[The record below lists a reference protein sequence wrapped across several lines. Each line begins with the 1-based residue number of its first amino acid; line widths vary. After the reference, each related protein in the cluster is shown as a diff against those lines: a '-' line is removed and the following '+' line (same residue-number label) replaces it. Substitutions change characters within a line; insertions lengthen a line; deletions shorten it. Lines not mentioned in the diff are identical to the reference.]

1 MLRVLVTADELVR
14 AAQPA
19 GPSQGGSDSHA
30 AGTTAGATGGGLHSL
45 LRLQALRACV
55 ASEEAAAEAAVEG
68 GSNEGGSNE
77 GGSNAAAEQ
86 PRAGS
91 STGTSTG
98 TGAGAGTGR
107 GAGAPLTRA
116 LLRLLDQR
124 AARLVDALRAPIAAR
139 ARRARLQPPAL

>member
-1 MLRVLVTADELVR
+1 VLVTADELVR

-30 AGTTAGATGGGLHSL
+30 AGTTAGATDGGLHSL

-55 ASEEAAAEAAVEG
+55 ANEEAAAEAAVEG
-68 GSNEGGSNE
+68 GSNEGGSN
-77 GGSNAAAEQ
+77 AAAEQ
-86 PRAGS
+86 PRTGS

-98 TGAGAGTGR
+98 TGTGTGTSTGR
-107 GAGAPLTRA
+107 GAGAQLTRA

-124 AARLVDALRAPIAAR
+124 AARLVDALRSPIAAR
-139 ARRARLQPPAL
+139 ARRATPPTPGPVGGAL

>member
-30 AGTTAGATGGGLHSL
+30 AGTTAGATDGGLHSL

-55 ASEEAAAEAAVEG
+55 ANEEAAAEVAV
-68 GSNEGGSNE
+68 EGGSNE

-86 PRAGS
+86 PRTGS

-98 TGAGAGTGR
+98 R
-107 GAGAPLTRA
+107 GAGAQLTRA
-116 LLRLLDQR
+116 LLRLLDRR
-124 AARLVDALRAPIAAR
+124 AARLVDALREPIAAR

>member
-55 ASEEAAAEAAVEG
+55 ASEEAAAEAAVG
-68 GSNEGGSNE
+68 GGSNE

-98 TGAGAGTGR
+98 TGTGR
-107 GAGAPLTRA
+107 GAGAQLTRA

-124 AARLVDALRAPIAAR
+124 AARLVGALRAPIAAR

>member
-55 ASEEAAAEAAVEG
+55 ANEEAAAEAAVEG
-68 GSNEGGSNE
+68 GSNEGGSN
-77 GGSNAAAEQ
+77 AAVEQ

-98 TGAGAGTGR
+98 TGTGR
-107 GAGAPLTRA
+107 GAGAQLTRA
-116 LLRLLDQR
+116 LLRLLDRR
-124 AARLVDALRAPIAAR
+124 AARLVDALREPIAAR

>member
-30 AGTTAGATGGGLHSL
+30 AGMTAGATDGGLHSL

-55 ASEEAAAEAAVEG
+55 ANEEAAAEAAVEG
-68 GSNEGGSNE
+68 GSN
-77 GGSNAAAEQ
+77 AAAEQ
-86 PRAGS
+86 PRMGS

-98 TGAGAGTGR
+98 TGTGR
-107 GAGAPLTRA
+107 GAGAQLARA

-124 AARLVDALRAPIAAR
+124 AARLVGALRAPLAAR
-139 ARRARLQPPAL
+139 ARHARLQPPAL

>member
-30 AGTTAGATGGGLHSL
+30 AGMTAGATDGGLHSL

-55 ASEEAAAEAAVEG
+55 ANEEAAAEAAVEG

-98 TGAGAGTGR
+98 TGR
-107 GAGAPLTRA
+107 GAGAQLTRA

-139 ARRARLQPPAL
+139 ARRATPPTPGPVGRAL

>member
-55 ASEEAAAEAAVEG
+55 ANEEAAAEAAV
-68 GSNEGGSNE
+68 EGGSNE

-98 TGAGAGTGR
+98 TGTGTGR
-107 GAGAPLTRA
+107 GAGAQLTRA

-124 AARLVDALRAPIAAR
+124 AARLVDALREPIAAR

>member
-55 ASEEAAAEAAVEG
+55 ANEEAAAEAAV
-68 GSNEGGSNE
+68 EGGSNE

-98 TGAGAGTGR
+98 AGR
-107 GAGAPLTRA
+107 GAGAQLTRA

-139 ARRARLQPPAL
+139 ACRASNPRPCRQSPVGGAL

>member
-86 PRAGS
+86 PRIWPCRPRS
-91 STGTSTG
+91 PSLKRTSETHLIRH
-98 TGAGAGTGR
+98 ANRPHAPR
-107 GAGAPLTRA
+107 GE
-116 LLRLLDQR
+116 QR
-124 AARLVDALRAPIAAR
+124 GK
-139 ARRARLQPPAL
+139 

>member
-30 AGTTAGATGGGLHSL
+30 AGMTAGATDGGLHSL

-55 ASEEAAAEAAVEG
+55 ASEEAAAEAAVG
-68 GSNEGGSNE
+68 GGSNE

-98 TGAGAGTGR
+98 TGTGTGR
-107 GAGAPLTRA
+107 GAGAQLTRA

-139 ARRARLQPPAL
+139 ARRATPPTPGPVGRAL

>member
-98 TGAGAGTGR
+98 TGTGTGTGR
-107 GAGAPLTRA
+107 GAGAQLTRA

-139 ARRARLQPPAL
+139 ACRAPP

>member
-30 AGTTAGATGGGLHSL
+30 AGTTAGATDGGLHSL

-55 ASEEAAAEAAVEG
+55 ANEEAAAEAAV
-68 GSNEGGSNE
+68 EGGSNE

-98 TGAGAGTGR
+98 TGTGR
-107 GAGAPLTRA
+107 GAGAQLTRA

-139 ARRARLQPPAL
+139 ARRAPPPTPGPVGRAV

>member
-68 GSNEGGSNE
+68 GSNEGGSN
-77 GGSNAAAEQ
+77 AAAEQ

-91 STGTSTG
+91 STGTGTGMGTSTG
-98 TGAGAGTGR
+98 AGR
-107 GAGAPLTRA
+107 GAGAQLTRA

>member
-55 ASEEAAAEAAVEG
+55 ASEEAAAEAAVG
-68 GSNEGGSNE
+68 GGSNE

-98 TGAGAGTGR
+98 TGTGR
-107 GAGAPLTRA
+107 GAGAQLTRA

-139 ARRARLQPPAL
+139 ARHARLQPPAL

>member
-55 ASEEAAAEAAVEG
+55 ASEEAAAEAAVG
-68 GSNEGGSNE
+68 GGSNE
-77 GGSNAAAEQ
+77 GGSNAAVEQ

-91 STGTSTG
+91 STAMETSLSIRTKSSC
-98 TGAGAGTGR
+98 
-107 GAGAPLTRA
+107 
-116 LLRLLDQR
+116 LL
-124 AARLVDALRAPIAAR
+124 
-139 ARRARLQPPAL
+139 PASRSSHTSRSRTP

>member
-19 GPSQGGSDSHA
+19 APSQGGSDSHA

-55 ASEEAAAEAAVEG
+55 ANEEAAAEAAVEG
-68 GSNEGGSNE
+68 GSNEGGSN
-77 GGSNAAAEQ
+77 AAAEQ
-86 PRAGS
+86 PRTGS

-98 TGAGAGTGR
+98 R
-107 GAGAPLTRA
+107 GAGAQLTRA
-116 LLRLLDQR
+116 LLRLLDRR

>member
-55 ASEEAAAEAAVEG
+55 ASEEAVRLEEALGPVAQIGVT
-68 GSNEGGSNE
+68 
-77 GGSNAAAEQ
+77 EQ
-86 PRAGS
+86 PGLDELAKAFG
-91 STGTSTG
+91 
-98 TGAGAGTGR
+98 
-107 GAGAPLTRA
+107 
-116 LLRLLDQR
+116 RLLKGS
-124 AARLVDALRAPIAAR
+124 
-139 ARRARLQPPAL
+139 